1 MLKLFK
7 HKSPSRIPS
16 IPVPSKVLGRVIIE
30 PVKEVIVAFVKDGEL
45 AIEQVF
51 HLSSE
56 TL

>member
-7 HKSPSRIPS
+7 RKSPSRIPS

-51 HLSSE
+51 HLFSE